1 MADTPITSSPTFCTA
16 PWTGLNIDQTGG
28 VHPCMHSGYTL
39 GNIKEQNIDSI
50 LNGQPMFELKNA
62 MRQGLWHDA
71 CSWCKQLEETTG
83 SSGRTQKRTDEQTLA
98 AIDADINWFEP
109 QHMTVNWSNLCNL
122 TCVYCNPET
131 STAWQGVEGI
141 PIKFVRNGH
150 DSLINMMKDKG
161 QALQGLTLGGG
172 EPLLQKGLV
181 DMLRC
186 IDSNKV
192 RVLLT
197 TNLSIDLDTNEIY
210 QELKNWPTVSWMIS
224 FDNANKDKFEYVRDR
239 ASWDQFERNI
249 QILKRD
255 NQHVWA
261 HPAYSIYNA
270 LDLVEYYEYCEQQN
284 FDIFWCELTHPW
296 DLDVR
301 RQPMEIRQQ
310 AIAEIDCVVQR
321 WSHKENYATNTL
333 RGYRAQLQDNSH
345 IINIDT
351 YQVDILGFHN
361 KIEAKLGKKIKFTDL
376 WKYYV

>member
-1 MADTPITSSPTFCTA
+1 MADTSITSSPTFCTA

-50 LNGQPMFELKNA
+50 LCGQPMFELKNA
-62 MRQGLWHDA
+62 MRQGQWHDA

-83 SSGRTQKRTDEQTLA
+83 SSGRTQKHTDEKTLA
-98 AIDADINWFEP
+98 AIDADIDWFEP

-186 IDSNKV
+186 VNPEKV

-197 TNLSIDLDTNEIY
+197 TNLSIDLETNEIY
-210 QELKNWPTVSWMIS
+210 QELRNWPTVSWMVS

-239 ASWDQFERNI
+239 ASWEMLEKNLQT
-249 QILKRD
+249 LKRD

-261 HPAYSIYNA
+261 HPAYSVYNA
-270 LDLVEYYEYCEQQN
+270 LDLVEYYEYCEQHG

-301 RQPMEIRQQ
+301 RQPLAIRQQ
-310 AIAEIDCVVQR
+310 AMEEIDRVVQR
-321 WSHKENYATNTL
+321 WHTKGNYATNTL
-333 RGYRAQLQDNSH
+333 MGYRAQLADNSH

>member
-1 MADTPITSSPTFCTA
+1 MADTSITSSPTFCTA

-50 LNGQPMFELKNA
+50 LCGQPMFELKNA
-62 MRQGLWHDA
+62 MRQGQWHDA

-83 SSGRTQKRTDEQTLA
+83 SSGRTQKHTDEKTLA
-98 AIDADINWFEP
+98 AIDADIDWFEP

-186 IDSNKV
+186 VNPEKV

-197 TNLSIDLDTNEIY
+197 TNLSIDLETNEIY
-210 QELKNWPTVSWMIS
+210 QELRNWPTVSWMVS

-239 ASWDQFERNI
+239 ASWEMLEKNLQT
-249 QILKRD
+249 LKRD

-261 HPAYSIYNA
+261 HPAYSVYNA
-270 LDLVEYYEYCEQQN
+270 LDLVEYYEYCEQHG

-301 RQPMEIRQQ
+301 RQPLAIRQQ
-310 AIAEIDCVVQR
+310 AMEEIDRVVQR
-321 WSHKENYATNTL
+321 WHTKENYATNTL
-333 RGYRAQLQDNSH
+333 MGYRAQLADNSH